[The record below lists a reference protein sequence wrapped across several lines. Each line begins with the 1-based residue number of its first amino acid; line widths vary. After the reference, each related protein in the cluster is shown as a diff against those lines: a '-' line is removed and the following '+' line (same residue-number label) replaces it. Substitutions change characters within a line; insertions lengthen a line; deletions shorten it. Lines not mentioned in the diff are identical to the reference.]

1 MAGHVRS
8 DACPAAGSSGLRTS
22 RRRVGRHPDLELFQ
36 LAEVRTSARSHHR
49 HRALQFLTVGRAR
62 GVDPGE
68 IEGAWSMTSG
78 TAPGVSEDERH
89 ALPEP
94 TPVQARLTELWTAQL
109 QIEPIGLHDD
119 FFELGGDSIG
129 AAELQACIDREFGVE
144 ISATTLFLSPTVA
157 ALAEAIEEASK
168 PTGEAR

>member
-1 MAGHVRS
+1 
-8 DACPAAGSSGLRTS
+8 
-22 RRRVGRHPDLELFQ
+22 
-36 LAEVRTSARSHHR
+36 
-49 HRALQFLTVGRAR
+49 
-62 GVDPGE
+62 
-68 IEGAWSMTSG
+68 
-78 TAPGVSEDERH
+78 
-89 ALPEP
+89 LPEP